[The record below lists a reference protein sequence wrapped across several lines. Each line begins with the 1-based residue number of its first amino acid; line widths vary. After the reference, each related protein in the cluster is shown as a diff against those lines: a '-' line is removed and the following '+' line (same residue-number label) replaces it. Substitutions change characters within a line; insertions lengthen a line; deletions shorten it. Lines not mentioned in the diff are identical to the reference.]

1 MSARGKPDA
10 LLRLQGG
17 MGGQK
22 DFLFDV
28 TALLSSY
35 WNVNP
40 FGRTWFRSINLNLD
54 WKVESGL
61 QWRHPTV

>member
-1 MSARGKPDA
+1 
-10 LLRLQGG
+10 
-17 MGGQK
+17 MGGQN

-40 FGRTWFRSINLNLD
+40 FGRTWFQSIDLNLD

-61 QWRHPTV
+61 QWQHPTG

>member
-1 MSARGKPDA
+1 
-10 LLRLQGG
+10 
-17 MGGQK
+17 MGGQN

-40 FGRTWFRSINLNLD
+40 FGRTWFQSIDLDLD
-54 WKVESGL
+54 WKVETDL
-61 QWRHPTV
+61 RCQHQTV